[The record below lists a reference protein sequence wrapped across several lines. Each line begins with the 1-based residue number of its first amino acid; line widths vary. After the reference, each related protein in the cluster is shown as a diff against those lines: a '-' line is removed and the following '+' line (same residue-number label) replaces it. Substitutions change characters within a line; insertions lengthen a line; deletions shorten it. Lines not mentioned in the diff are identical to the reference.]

1 MKKSYYAVVG
11 ACMLFAGAGCRFGEE
26 SACRGPAPLV
36 ADGVAKCRVV
46 VSEDA
51 SSPEKFGAEELAKYL
66 DKATGCGAL
75 NGAYPIRI
83 SVKSLPE
90 LEEDGFVLDVRADGM
105 DIVGAN
111 PRGALYG
118 CYEVL
123 KRYAGIRWLVPGDDG
138 EYVPQAKTVTA
149 PVGRLVR
156 NPYLKIREARCD
168 DEMPGRY
175 WLVRNNML
183 STGNKRIFFDK
194 DGKLTKDGELFEKL
208 TVRGTGASGHL
219 MSTMLLGSNSKEAA
233 EKLFAVHPEY
243 FPLIDGKRKMIWTH
257 NDPNPCVS
265 NPAVLDIM
273 AANLVKWLGG
283 EHGSET
289 YCEIGNNDTTL
300 WCQCDKCKALDPA
313 ETKGTRGE
321 LSDRYWWF
329 MNELGKRVWPK
340 VPQAKLCGAPYQNFW
355 FAPVKVKPDPRL
367 YCFISFNN
375 QCWRHSV
382 CDPKCSVN
390 KTMCD
395 IFNGFKKFGMPLV
408 FNRDEIGAWDGQGSP
423 GCEFQ
428 PAEGVFAQ
436 NCLEYPEI
444 ACNGSHLCVA
454 GPCPEYS
461 DFAKNWSPFYG
472 KRYHWYAMWQT
483 CYVAS
488 LMMYDPKTD
497 WKSELEYANRLF
509 YGAAWE
515 GGMKEF
521 RALLTKCFL
530 EAPGCVGWGQHAPM
544 GRCLDQAGSEE
555 KLKALLEKA
564 IAAAKASGDARTLK
578 HVLREKEIFELTWLV
593 QRKKYLENFKELS
606 VYRRTGEIK
615 LDGVLDEADWKNA
628 DSVSDFQVKPGV
640 RADVQAYVRVVYD
653 KDTLYVAVEAMEP
666 TPEKILSPVNG
677 GDALHD
683 LGDRIELFY
692 NYPDMADR
700 AYHLCI
706 NSKGTCVAARQNSTS
721 DRVVFQ
727 TAAKIATKVGKD
739 RWTLEM
745 AIPCSEIGQNCFD
758 GASWKL
764 NVARERFVEGMARTY
779 SSSCCK
785 GWFHGP
791 ANFLNI
797 KFTPARI
804 KGIGQNHTTSSWNNP
819 GFNANHKLDK
829 RDKARFKGYVGEDDR
844 EPDGWNVMDVTGEYH
859 KKVKVEGQGQEG
871 GDDWYMTLRYA
882 PNNNVRQYF
891 KIDDA
896 AKLKAIFKA
905 RGKGRLRLWTCS
917 FVLTPDKKDYNA
929 DGKTQ
934 KSFVYDLT
942 DDWQTFTAVVEKKA
956 LPTDRVAFWFCAD
969 KDSVVDLDDAVV
981 TRIE

>member
-1 MKKSYYAVVG
+1 M
-11 ACMLFAGAGCRFGEE
+11 E
-26 SACRGPAPLV
+26 
-36 ADGVAKCRVV
+36 
-46 VSEDA
+46 
-51 SSPEKFGAEELAKYL
+51 
-66 DKATGCGAL
+66 
-75 NGAYPIRI
+75 
-83 SVKSLPE
+83 
-90 LEEDGFVLDVRADGM
+90 
-105 DIVGAN
+105 
-111 PRGALYG
+111 
-118 CYEVL
+118 
-123 KRYAGIRWLVPGDDG
+123 
-138 EYVPQAKTVTA
+138 PQIAKTKA
-149 PVGRLVR
+149 GRNVDR
-156 NPYLKIREARCD
+156 Q
-168 DEMPGRY
+168 
-175 WLVRNNML
+175 
-183 STGNKRIFFDK
+183 
-194 DGKLTKDGELFEKL
+194 
-208 TVRGTGASGHL
+208 
-219 MSTMLLGSNSKEAA
+219 
-233 EKLFAVHPEY
+233 
-243 FPLIDGKRKMIWTH
+243 
-257 NDPNPCVS
+257 
-265 NPAVLDIM
+265 
-273 AANLVKWLGG
+273 
-283 EHGSET
+283 HGYE
-289 YCEIGNNDTTL
+289 
-300 WCQCDKCKALDPA
+300 Q
-313 ETKGTRGE
+313 
-321 LSDRYWWF
+321 
-329 MNELGKRVWPK
+329 
-340 VPQAKLCGAPYQNFW
+340 
-355 FAPVKVKPDPRL
+355 
-367 YCFISFNN
+367 
-375 QCWRHSV
+375 
-382 CDPKCSVN
+382 
-390 KTMCD
+390 
-395 IFNGFKKFGMPLV
+395 
-408 FNRDEIGAWDGQGSP
+408 
-423 GCEFQ
+423 
-428 PAEGVFAQ
+428 
-436 NCLEYPEI
+436 
-444 ACNGSHLCVA
+444 
-454 GPCPEYS
+454 
-461 DFAKNWSPFYG
+461 
-472 KRYHWYAMWQT
+472 
-483 CYVAS
+483 
-488 LMMYDPKTD
+488 
-497 WKSELEYANRLF
+497 
-509 YGAAWE
+509 
-515 GGMKEF
+515 
-521 RALLTKCFL
+521 
-530 EAPGCVGWGQHAPM
+530 
-544 GRCLDQAGSEE
+544 
-555 KLKALLEKA
+555 
-564 IAAAKASGDARTLK
+564 
-578 HVLREKEIFELTWLV
+578 
-593 QRKKYLENFKELS
+593 
-606 VYRRTGEIK
+606 
-615 LDGVLDEADWKNA
+615 
-628 DSVSDFQVKPGV
+628 
-640 RADVQAYVRVVYD
+640 
-653 KDTLYVAVEAMEP
+653 
-666 TPEKILSPVNG
+666 
-677 GDALHD
+677 
-683 LGDRIELFY
+683 LGDHIELFY